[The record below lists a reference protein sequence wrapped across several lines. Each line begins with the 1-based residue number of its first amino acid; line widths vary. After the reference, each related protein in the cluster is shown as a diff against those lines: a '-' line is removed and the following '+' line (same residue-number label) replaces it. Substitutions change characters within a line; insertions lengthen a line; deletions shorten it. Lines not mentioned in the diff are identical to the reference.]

1 VFAALLLTI
10 FFISIPSTRVV
21 AGETVAE
28 KEGYVKIE
36 TTRAVYLINQV
47 IANSYN
53 NQTLSGF
60 INDVDERF
68 GKIMN
73 ITTWSSEKFHGQ
85 KLEVTVDPP
94 STFEGGTGGY
104 GSAQIFWGKD
114 FPLTNES
121 ARQAI
126 ERLFLHEMVHGI
138 TPHSFF
144 TSKWLA
150 EGLAVYLSSG
160 TLIPL
165 IISQFRMV
173 GDTE

>member
-1 VFAALLLTI
+1 MQKRVVFAALLLTM
-10 FFISIPSTRVV
+10 FLISILPTRVKTD
-21 AGETVAE
+21 ETAAE

-36 TTRAVYLINQV
+36 TTRAIYLINQV

-73 ITTWSSEKFHGQ
+73 ITTWSSERFHRQ
-85 KLEVTVDPP
+85 KLLVAVNPP

-126 ERLFLHEMVHGI
+126 EGLFLQLFIFPVKFKSCLTTEADKSLMIGMLLTGKI
-138 TPHSFF
+138 T
-144 TSKWLA
+144 
-150 EGLAVYLSSG
+150 
-160 TLIPL
+160 
-165 IISQFRMV
+165 
-173 GDTE
+173 